1 MAAAAAASS
10 AASSGSSVYTV
21 SEEKTNGTRLAR
33 LLVDGGT
40 DVLRKVFH
48 SVHPPA
54 TLQRVLNNNIPK
66 LQSLR
71 SRRVLFD
78 NQWEKLFPSSGNP
91 PDSKTFDITLLHL
104 LLREICHLTA
114 PPTGWHKMPADG
126 DASLEA
132 NIVRIKC
139 HRNELCHS
147 VSTGIPKG
155 EFEDK
160 WNKIASCLKELVS
173 NVYDTKIQD
182 LKNDAIDHDLTRRV
196 EEQIEQWTRE
206 HKEEGEVMSELC
218 SCLPDKMPEECIF
231 GRTQEI
237 QQVKEL
243 VKNGS
248 KLS

>member
-1 MAAAAAASS
+1 MAAAAASTS

-48 SVHPPA
+48 SVHPTA
-54 TLQRVLNNNIPK
+54 TLQRILNNNLPK

-71 SRRVLFD
+71 SRCVLFD
-78 NQWEKLFPSSGNP
+78 NQWEKLFPSSGDP
-91 PDSKTFDITLLHL
+91 PDSNTFDITLLHL

-114 PPTGWHKMPADG
+114 PPTGWHKMPGDG
-126 DASLEA
+126 DGSREA

-147 VSTGIPKG
+147 VSTGIRDT

-160 WNKIASCLKELVS
+160 WNKVSKSLVALRI
-173 NVYDTKIQD
+173 YQLRD
-182 LKNDAIDHDLTRRV
+182 V
-196 EEQIEQWTRE
+196 EECCVNYKI
-206 HKEEGEVMSELC
+206 S
-218 SCLPDKMPEECIF
+218 
-231 GRTQEI
+231 
-237 QQVKEL
+237 
-243 VKNGS
+243 
-248 KLS
+248 